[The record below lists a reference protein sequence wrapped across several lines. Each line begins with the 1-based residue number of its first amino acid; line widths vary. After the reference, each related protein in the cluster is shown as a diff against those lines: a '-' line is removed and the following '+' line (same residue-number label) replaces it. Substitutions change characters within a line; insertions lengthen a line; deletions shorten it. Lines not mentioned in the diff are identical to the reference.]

1 MAHVLIDSDNCVT
14 RVAAGT
20 IAEGQL
26 VKPSAAA
33 KNAVVAAAT
42 NTDFAEG
49 WAVAA
54 AASGQ
59 ELAVALPGNEVKV
72 TCVASVGAE
81 VMIASTN
88 GGLGPASLASGFRR
102 VAEGL
107 TTQAALPGDRFSIL
121 LRPREL
127 TGTGV

>member
-20 IAEGQL
+20 
-26 VKPSAAA
+26 
-33 KNAVVAAAT
+33 NAVVAAAT

-72 TCVASVGAE
+72 TCVASVGAGAE